1 MNKQIEIQIK
11 KINAVSRTEFK
22 ELIKD
27 PKTHLQ
33 FLRQRLSFHSK
44 DNINNILDELDE
56 IVTDVYYVDIVAN
69 DLACV
74 VYFWSLTDF
83 ANFRR

>member
-1 MNKQIEIQIK
+1 MNSI
-11 KINAVSRTEFK
+11 SRSEFK

-33 FLRQRLSFHSK
+33 FLRQRLVFESK
-44 DNINNILDELDE
+44 DNMNDILDEVDDL
-56 IVTDVYYVDIVAN
+56 VTDVYYADIIAS
-69 DLACV
+69 DFICV
-74 VYFWSLTDF
+74 IYFWSPQDF